1 MTDLPISKELAAR
14 LQQIANQEEKTLE
27 AVLSDFVEEWQQAE
41 KTKPAIVSSDTMM
54 NFAQRAEKLNIQSG
68 MSNISS
74 QFDDHIEEAI
84 EEHFKNR
91 RKDE

>member
-27 AVLSDFVEEWQQAE
+27 AVLSDFIEAWQQAE
-41 KTKPAIVSSDTMM
+41 KSKPAIVASDTMM
-54 NFAQRAEKLNIQSG
+54 NFAQQAQKLNIQSG
-68 MSNISS
+68 LPNVSS